1 MNFQVISLVSF
12 EAGSRG
18 YVRLPNLT
26 ASDNLIELILRFKS
40 NHSDGL
46 LVYGKDGPSVFS
58 LRMESGILTFKS
70 GGIHVS
76 STQSTRYD
84 DDQWHVVFVAHTNQE
99 LWLRVDDFDNFQY
112 VSVVLRYANI

>member
-1 MNFQVISLVSF
+1 LNFQITSLVSF

-18 YVRLPNLT
+18 YVRSPSLVVL
-26 ASDNLIELILRFKS
+26 DNLIELILRFKTS
-40 NHSDGL
+40 RSDGL
-46 LVYGKDGPSVFS
+46 LVYGKDGSSVFS

-84 DDQWHVVFVAHTNQE
+84 DDQWHVVFVAHTDQE

-112 VSVVLRYANI
+112 I